1 MRARRLLTSF
11 AEQMGDHDDVR
22 RNVEM
27 MRRAWAREPPL
38 ACAYRWPLP
47 RPGPLGPSPSS
58 RVARR
63 TGWGGSGPGGSA
75 KIAP

>member
-27 MRRAWAREPPL
+27 MRRAWAREPEV
-38 ACAYRWPLP
+38 P
-47 RPGPLGPSPSS
+47 RPRDLLLSKAEGLG
-58 RVARR
+58 VL
-63 TGWGGSGPGGSA
+63 
-75 KIAP
+75 